1 MKTLVKFFLE
11 RPILVNIIVLLVFG
25 YSLTSISKMKKEAF
39 PELALGRF
47 VITTIY
53 PGASAG
59 DIELNVTLPIEE
71 TLREVEGIQEL
82 KSYSRE
88 SVSIVDITANENYEK
103 QELQRMYMDIDS
115 ALSTVKNLPS
125 GLDNKPILEEISSSD
140 LPVVE
145 ITFSG
150 EYKDLIQFLPK
161 VEDEIAG
168 INGIASVTRI
178 GLGDEEVHILV
189 DPLEAKKNYVDLLMI
204 ANAIKK
210 RNIHGSGGTLQ
221 SFTDEKKIVS
231 YEKFNTPE
239 EVLNTN
245 ILMSQDGFGVK
256 LKNVATIEYKEKD
269 TKLIVRNNGKRG
281 ASLLIKKQSTA
292 DILKTIDSV
301 SEYLDKLQLPAGVS
315 FKKLNDGSKLTRNRI
330 QLVMG
335 NAIVGF
341 ILVVI
346 SLFIVFDIKTALWT
360 GFGIPFTL
368 LTCLV
373 ILYSKGLTL
382 NMFVLGGFILVIGM
396 LVDDAIV
403 IAETINRNL
412 ENGLPPIE
420 AASSAVAEVWKPVI
434 ASSATTMVAFSPLVS
449 LGGLPGKFIWM
460 IPLVVILCLTIS
472 LFESFFLL
480 PVHLSEGKHKPIEK
494 KQFIL
499 KLEEMYRGLLQLTF
513 RNKKKFLLSIFVLL
527 VSTFLIGKF
536 LLKKEP
542 FPQEGAE
549 GFIVSLVLPKGSS
562 LERTE
567 TVVKKIEE
575 ELLKLP
581 EIELDG
587 FSARVGT
594 NSENNAT
601 EIGSQANAGVI
612 FVYLKPYQNRK
623 RTAEEIRESI
633 KLKLDE
639 VIKKEVDNFTTK
651 IIRFGP
657 PLGRPFEIR
666 VVSNDSEIRKS
677 KMEEIKK
684 YLSTIGG
691 IYDIDDD
698 ELEGKGELN
707 LVINHDLLSRSGL
720 TVEDLMNSFHIAY
733 EGLVVTDIVTLD
745 KTLEFRLKLNEK
757 ARSDINFIYKLP
769 LLNKLGQEI
778 NLKQILTVSESKSL
792 EEMKHIDR
800 KRFGAVFGNL
810 DRGKITPEE
819 VMLKVKEKF
828 PSGETYKIDYSG
840 EPIENQKIF
849 KNLGVAAI
857 IALLSVY
864 LIIVFIFNSFFK
876 PFIVIL
882 AIPFGIIG
890 VIYSIFLHGMA
901 LSMFVGIAL
910 IGLLGVI
917 VNNSILMVYTTS
929 EGSEGGLTDEIII
942 NGAVQRLRPIMLTTI
957 TTILGLL
964 PTAYGIGGHDPV
976 LSPMSLALS
985 YGLLFGTIVVLYFI
999 PVIYSYANHM
1009 EKVFQ
1014 RK

>member
-11 RPILVNIIVLLVFG
+11 RPILVNIIMILVFG

-71 TLREVEGIQEL
+71 ALREVEGIQEL

-115 ALSTVKNLPS
+115 ALSKIKNLS
-125 GLDNKPILEEISSSD
+125 TGLDNKPILEEISSTD
-140 LPVVE
+140 LPVLE

-150 EYKDLIQFLPK
+150 EYRDLIQFLPK
-161 VEDEIAG
+161 VEEEIAG
-168 INGIASVTRI
+168 IDGVASVSRI

-189 DPLEAKKNYVDLLMI
+189 DPVLAKNKYVDLLMI

-231 YEKFNTPE
+231 YEKFKTPE
-239 EVLNTN
+239 EVLDTN

-256 LKNVATIEYKEKD
+256 LKNVATIEYNEKD

-281 ASLLIKKQSTA
+281 ASLLIKKQATS

-346 SLFIVFDIKTALWT
+346 SLFIVFDIKTAIWT

-373 ILYSKGLTL
+373 VLYSKGLTL

-403 IAETINRNL
+403 IAETINGNL
-412 ENGLPPIE
+412 ENGQPPIE

-460 IPLVVILCLTIS
+460 IPLVVILSLSIS

-480 PVHLSEGKHKPIEK
+480 PVHLSQGKHKTIEK
-494 KQFIL
+494 KQFIV
-499 KLEEMYRGLLQLTF
+499 KLEEWYRGLLQFTF
-513 RNKKKFLLSIFVLL
+513 NHKKKFLLSILVLL
-527 VSTFLIGKF
+527 VSTFLIAKF

-549 GFIVSLVLPKGSS
+549 GFIISILLPKGSS
-562 LERTE
+562 LEKTE
-567 TVVKKIEE
+567 TVVKKIEA

-587 FSARVGT
+587 FSSRIGT

-601 EIGSQANAGVI
+601 EIGSQANTGVI

-623 RTAEEIRESI
+623 RIAEEIRESI

-639 VIKKEVDNFTTK
+639 LIKKDVETFSTK

-666 VVSNDSEIRKS
+666 IVSNDIEIRKS

-684 YLSTIGG
+684 YLSTING
-691 IYDIDDD
+691 IYDIEDD
-698 ELEGKGELN
+698 ELEGKRELN
-707 LVINHDLLSRSGL
+707 LEINHDLLSRSGL

-745 KTLEFRLKLNEK
+745 KTLDFRLKLNEK

-769 LLNKLGQEI
+769 ILNRLGQEI
-778 NLKQILTVSESKSL
+778 NLKQILSVSESKSL
-792 EEMKHIDR
+792 AELKHIDR
-800 KRFGAVFGNL
+800 KRYGAVFGNL
-810 DRGKITPEE
+810 DRDKISPEE
-819 VMLKVKEKF
+819 VMTKVKEKF
-828 PSGETYKIDYSG
+828 PSGENYKITYSG

-849 KNLGVAAI
+849 KNLGIAAI

-910 IGLLGVI
+910 IGLMGVI
-917 VNNSILMVYTTS
+917 VNNSIIMVYTTS
-929 EGSEGGLTDEIII
+929 ERTEGGLTDQGIID
-942 NGAVQRLRPIMLTTI
+942 GAVKRLRPIMLTTI

-999 PVIYSYANHM
+999 PVVYSYANQL

-1014 RK
+1014 KD